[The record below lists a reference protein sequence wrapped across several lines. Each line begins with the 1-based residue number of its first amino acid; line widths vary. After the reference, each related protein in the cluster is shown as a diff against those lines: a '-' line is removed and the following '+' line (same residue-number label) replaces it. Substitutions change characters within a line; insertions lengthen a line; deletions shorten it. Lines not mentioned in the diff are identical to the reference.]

1 MPATAEAVQAVET
14 AATADATAPASPAE
28 AAQTASGFPV
38 TVKDGAG
45 REMTFEKPPERVVA
59 LYNDSF
65 GLLATIGVK
74 PVAVLANDEM
84 LSDPIYFDG
93 TGKDLPQIRYGDSVN
108 LEDIAAARP
117 DLIFAYSE
125 DEAKSMAGIAPVFV
139 NYGANSLEEVITATR
154 AYGQIFGKQDEAEAT
169 IKSFNDRLSAY
180 VARAPRDI
188 SVMKLGASGTNKFD
202 IVTVNDPIC
211 QILNQVA
218 RCDYKDPKGETA
230 YWSYEASIETVLAAN
245 PDVILLNNWWGE
257 GTLSDAELLKKMEEL
272 PLWGEINAVKNNRV
286 LMPMEGYSNPIAS
299 SLPAAQKFLDVY
311 MPALYPQVFPQAL
324 TDEQVK
330 EILSQ

>member
-1 MPATAEAVQAVET
+1 
-14 AATADATAPASPAE
+14 
-28 AAQTASGFPV
+28 
-38 TVKDGAG
+38 
-45 REMTFEKPPERVVA
+45 
-59 LYNDSF
+59 
-65 GLLATIGVK
+65 
-74 PVAVLANDEM
+74 
-84 LSDPIYFDG
+84 
-93 TGKDLPQIRYGDSVN
+93 
-108 LEDIAAARP
+108 
-117 DLIFAYSE
+117 
-125 DEAKSMAGIAPVFV
+125 
-139 NYGANSLEEVITATR
+139 
-154 AYGQIFGKQDEAEAT
+154 
-169 IKSFNDRLSAY
+169 
-180 VARAPRDI
+180 
-188 SVMKLGASGTNKFD
+188 
-202 IVTVNDPIC
+202 VNDPIC